1 MSASPDPI
9 RRRALQLLA
18 SVPLLPLGSA
28 SAAALQQLGGVALA
42 ARPLRPSENPARLVS
57 ATFHGMPAPTLANP
71 AAMATTTVGSA
82 LTVARHDGSTQ
93 RYALAYHPFFVTG
106 DQVPDGHGGTVL
118 AGGYYD
124 IQHRPIIDRS
134 KPGAER
140 PFFSDCPDGSSL
152 LTLPNAKVAGVK
164 GNTVFA
170 VVQFEYTTRDQAGK
184 TPTATCPHRSPC
196 SRSTRI
202 RRPASCRW

>member
-1 MSASPDPI
+1 
-9 RRRALQLLA
+9 
-18 SVPLLPLGSA
+18 
-28 SAAALQQLGGVALA
+28 
-42 ARPLRPSENPARLVS
+42 
-57 ATFHGMPAPTLANP
+57 MPAPTLANP

-140 PFFSDCPDGSSL
+140 PFFPIARMDRRC
-152 LTLPNAKVAGVK
+152 
-164 GNTVFA
+164 
-170 VVQFEYTTRDQAGK
+170 
-184 TPTATCPHRSPC
+184 SPC
-196 SRSTRI
+196 PMPRSRASKATRCL
-202 RRPASCRW
+202 R